1 ERRLGQVV
9 VELVPVPNAGVRI
22 APRGLAPLVLHE
34 ASQLS
39 HFEKRLLLL
48 LAAQAG
54 GVLGVQLEGDHLG
67 LLLGGP
73 SRASSS
79 GPRARAGS
87 RWASRARRT
96 APTGSSWPGPL
107 RPACCRSPARAGG
120 RARAP
125 AWPPP
130 RLPAC

>member
-1 ERRLGQVV
+1 DEVVPLRDEVVDGTPGRAAREERPRVAEGNATVHAARPLLLERRLGQVV

-54 GVLGVQLEGDHLG
+54 GVLGVQLEG
-67 LLLGGP
+67 
-73 SRASSS
+73 
-79 GPRARAGS
+79 
-87 RWASRARRT
+87 
-96 APTGSSWPGPL
+96 
-107 RPACCRSPARAGG
+107 
-120 RARAP
+120 
-125 AWPPP
+125 
-130 RLPAC
+130 